1 MALFPDRFYFASLR
15 DRLGR
20 RLNRPGFFIYATL
33 GLMLL
38 GWVSGQRLSEHA
50 GLAHLEALAN
60 ERLELY
66 ASNLEAELGRHAYLP
81 SLLAI
86 DDQLLALL
94 KTPQDT
100 ALRRQAAQTLARVNV
115 RAGTMQILV
124 TDARARVLAASDA
137 SPAPDGLQAAIDADV
152 RHFFASD
159 AASRGTDFYLLQP
172 VRQQEALLGV
182 IVVRLSLA
190 PLEATWVDLGLRT
203 QGERLLVADEQD
215 VIIMSSVPYWK
226 YFVLGQADEDRRQ
239 ALRASGRYPA
249 SPFTSV
255 GVAQRL
261 LSGTNAS
268 LLRVPPLENKPRLIE
283 GPLLLAQERLMVPLG
298 LRMVALSD
306 PTEVWRQA
314 RNAGWSGAAFGACLG
329 LLALYL
335 ASRRRALRQLF
346 QAKAELQQ
354 AHGQLERVVDMR
366 TAELRSANA
375 ELKRQIAQRIQAED
389 ELVQAGKLAA
399 LGQMSAGISHEVNQP
414 LTALR
419 ALARNSQLLLEGG
432 RQQAVAENLRIMDQ
446 MVERMGQITRQLKN
460 FARRAEL
467 LAAPISLLDAA
478 HNALLLVQH
487 RLREEQVELQLEVPP
502 GLRVHC
508 EGNRLEQVLVNLLGN
523 ALDAMKGE
531 PERRLRVAAEP
542 LGKDRVLVR
551 VADSGRGLDAALQ
564 PRLFEPF
571 FTTKP
576 AGEGLGLGLVI
587 SSKIVH
593 EFGGTLR
600 AVPQPQGMAFEFDLA
615 VVTWEAVEEE
625 SQHV

>member
-1 MALFPDRFYFASLR
+1 MIDRFLLAALKA
-15 DRLGR
+15 RLAR
-20 RLNRPGFFIYATL
+20 RLTRPGFLVYATV

-38 GWVSGQRLSEHA
+38 GWVLGQRLSERA
-50 GLAHLEALAN
+50 GLAHLEALAS

-86 DDQLLALL
+86 DEPVQALL
-94 KTPQDT
+94 RSPQDG
-100 ALRRQAAQTLARVNV
+100 ALRRRVAQDLTRVNV
-115 RAGTMQILV
+115 RAGTMQILL
-124 TDARARVLAASDA
+124 TDAQAQVLAASDA
-137 SPAPDGLQAAIDADV
+137 SPAPARLQEAIDADM
-152 RHFFASD
+152 RHFFATAPSGL
-159 AASRGTDFYLLQP
+159 GTDFYLLHP
-172 VRQQEALLGV
+172 LRQRDHLLGV

-239 ALRASGRYPA
+239 ALRASGRYPD

-261 LSGTNAS
+261 LAGATAS
-268 LLRVPPLENKPRLIE
+268 LLRVPPLEDKPRLIE
-283 GPLLLAQERLMVPLG
+283 GPLLLAQERPLVPLG

-329 LLALYL
+329 LLTLYL

-354 AHGQLERVVDMR
+354 AHGQLERLVDMR
-366 TAELRSANA
+366 TAELLNANA

-389 ELVQAGKLAA
+389 ELVQAGKLAV

-432 RQQAVAENLRIMDQ
+432 RHQAVAENLRVMDQ
-446 MVERMGQITRQLKN
+446 MVERMGQITRQLKS
-460 FARRAEL
+460 FARRNEL
-467 LAAPISLLDAA
+467 VTAPVSLLDTV

-487 RLREEQVELQLEVPP
+487 RLREEGVALHVEVAA

-508 EGNRLEQVLVNLLGN
+508 EANRLQQVLVNLVGN
-523 ALDAMKGE
+523 ALDAMKDE
-531 PERRLRVAAEP
+531 PVRV
-542 LGKDRVLVR
+542 LGIGALPQGRERVLVR
-551 VADSGRGLDAALQ
+551 VTDSGRGLDEALL

-593 EFGGTLR
+593 EFGGNLR
-600 AVPQPQGMAFEFDLA
+600 AVRLDQGMAFEFDLA
-615 VVTWEAVEEE
+615 VETWDASEEVSE
-625 SQHV
+625 HV

>member
-1 MALFPDRFYFASLR
+1 MFDRDSFLLLR
-15 DRLGR
+15 ERLAR
-20 RLNRPGFFIYATL
+20 RLARPSFFIYATVA
-33 GLMLL
+33 LMLL
-38 GWVSGQRLSEHA
+38 GWVLGQRLSQGA
-50 GLAHLEALAN
+50 GLSHLEALAN

-66 ASNLEAELGRHAYLP
+66 ASNLEAELGRHSYLP

-86 DDQLLALL
+86 DESLQALL
-94 KTPQDT
+94 RAPQDPT
-100 ALRRQAAQTLARVNV
+100 LRQRATQTLARVNV

-124 TDARARVLAASDA
+124 ADGEARVLAASDA
-137 SPAPDGLQAAIDADV
+137 SPAPKRLREAIEADV
-152 RHFFASD
+152 RHFFATDPSGQ
-159 AASRGTDFYLLQP
+159 GTDFYLLQP
-172 VRQQEALLGV
+172 VRQQERLLGV

-226 YFVLGQADEDRRQ
+226 YFVLGDADEDRRQ
-239 ALRASGRYPA
+239 ALRASARYPA

-255 GVAQRL
+255 GVPQRL
-261 LSGTNAS
+261 LSGATAS
-268 LLRVPPLENKPRLIE
+268 LVRVPPLEDKPRLIE
-283 GPLLLAQERLMVPLG
+283 GPLLLAQERPMVPLG

-354 AHGQLERVVDMR
+354 AHGQLERVVDTR
-366 TAELRSANA
+366 TAELLNANA
-375 ELKRQIAQRIQAED
+375 ELKRQIAQRLQAED
-389 ELVQAGKLAA
+389 ELVQAGKLAV

-432 RQQAVAENLRIMDQ
+432 RHQAVAENLRIMDE
-446 MVERMGQITRQLKN
+446 MVERMGQITRQLKS
-460 FARRAEL
+460 FARRNEL
-467 LAAPISLLDAA
+467 ITAPVSLLDSVHA
-478 HNALLLVQH
+478 ALLLVQH
-487 RLREEQVELQLEVPP
+487 RLREEDVDLQLEVAA

-508 EGNRLEQVLVNLLGN
+508 EANRLQQVLVNLVGN

-531 PERRLRVAAEP
+531 PVRVLSIGALP
-542 LGKDRVLVR
+542 QGQDRVLVR
-551 VADSGRGLDAALQ
+551 VSDSGCGLDEAQL

-600 AVPQPQGMAFEFDLA
+600 AERQNQGMVFEFDLA
-615 VVTWEAVEEE
+615 VVTWDAVEEAT
-625 SQHV
+625 QHV

>member
-1 MALFPDRFYFASLR
+1 MIDRFFLDALKA
-15 DRLGR
+15 RLTR
-20 RLNRPGFFIYATL
+20 RLSRPSFFIYATA
-33 GLMLL
+33 GLMVL
-38 GWVSGQRLSEHA
+38 GMLVGHRLSENA
-50 GLAHLEALAN
+50 GMAHLEALAN

-86 DDQLLALL
+86 DEPLLALL
-94 KTPQDT
+94 SQPQDA
-100 ALRRQAAQTLARVNV
+100 ALRRRVAQELARINV

-124 TDARARVLAASDA
+124 ADAQARVLAASDA
-137 SPAPDGLQAAIDADV
+137 SPAPARLREAIDTDM

-159 AASRGTDFYLLQP
+159 AARRSTDFYLLQP
-172 VRQQEALLGV
+172 VRQQEQLLGV

-226 YFVLGQADEDRRQ
+226 YFVLGTGDEDQRQ
-239 ALRASGRYPA
+239 ALRASGRYPD

-261 LSGTNAS
+261 LAGTNAS
-268 LLRVPPLENKPRLIE
+268 LVRVPPLEDKPRLIE
-283 GPLLLAQERLMVPLG
+283 GPLLLAQERGLVPLG

-314 RNAGWSGAAFGACLG
+314 RYAGWSGAAFGACLG

-354 AHGQLERVVDMR
+354 AHGQLERIVDMR
-366 TAELRSANA
+366 TAELRSANR

-389 ELVQAGKLAA
+389 ELVQAGKLAV

-432 RQQAVAENLRIMDQ
+432 RHKAVADNLRIIDQ
-446 MVERMGQITRQLKN
+446 MVERMGQITRQLKS

-467 LAAPISLLDAA
+467 VTAPVSLLDAVR
-478 HNALLLVQH
+478 NALLLVQH
-487 RLREEQVELQLEVPP
+487 RLREEQVELQLEVAA
-502 GLRVHC
+502 GLRVRC

-523 ALDAMKGE
+523 ALDAMQGE
-531 PERRLRVAAEP
+531 PERVLRIDTLPQGAE
-542 LGKDRVLVR
+542 RVLVR
-551 VADSGRGLDAALQ
+551 VSDSGKGLDEALL

-593 EFGGTLR
+593 EFGGNLR
-600 AVPQPQGMAFEFDLA
+600 AVRQERGLAFEFDLA

-625 SQHV
+625 TQHV